1 MYLPSGYT
9 EEIKHS
15 DNQMRS
21 MIFNWIL
28 DGKSKTSYRN
38 YWNHWKKSDYESYV
52 DNIVSM
58 LNFLSV
64 IMTLLMGKR
73 VSLFLVDISYIFKS
87 EVS

>member
-15 DNQMRS
+15 DNEMKG
-21 MIFNWIL
+21 MIFSWIL
-28 DGKSKTSYRN
+28 DGKSKTSYKN
-38 YWNHWKKSDYESYV
+38 YWNHWEKFNYESYV

-64 IMTLLMGKR
+64 IMTLLIGKR
-73 VSLFLVDISYIFKS
+73 VSLFLFDISYIFKGG
-87 EVS
+87 VS